1 MTKEMPGAED
11 RLEQFGTYVEIAM
24 TMFAIVGLLEEV
36 DGSLD
41 EDDQEEFE
49 CVKETI
55 EDWSEKYASRFREN
69 AREVI
74 AKSCL
79 YD

>member
-11 RLEQFGTYVEIAM
+11 RLEQFATYAEIAM
-24 TMFAIVGLLEEV
+24 VMTGIIGLLEEV
-36 DGSLD
+36 DGYLD
-41 EDDQEEFE
+41 EEDQEEFE
-49 CVKETI
+49 RVKDTI
-55 EDWSEKYASRFREN
+55 EGWSDIYAGKFRKN
-69 AREVI
+69 VREVI